1 MHLSLSYSTG
11 GPTLSKDATIVITE
25 KPHFKTHMKV
35 STAGE
40 FGKAITVP
48 CDVHSVPSPNVTW
61 FRNGIPLSETPN
73 LRLVRFH
80 EFFYLILL
88 KYLWFHEFFISSSEN
103 FRFEVIRKEA
113 DDENGQGH
121 PLHSLHINFLRQED
135 SGMFEC
141 MAENEAG
148 DIVGY
153 TWLRVKSTYSY
164 LILHILNFTLVY

>member
-80 EFFYLILL
+80 EFFI
-88 KYLWFHEFFISSSEN
+88 
-103 FRFEVIRKEA
+103 
-113 DDENGQGH
+113 
-121 PLHSLHINFLRQED
+121 
-135 SGMFEC
+135 
-141 MAENEAG
+141 
-148 DIVGY
+148 
-153 TWLRVKSTYSY
+153 
-164 LILHILNFTLVY
+164 